1 MSVKNWYLAA
11 RMMKPLTRVDPVDP
25 CYGVAIFTSHMN
37 VDMPLRSP
45 QALVSRCIASFDKVG
60 SIPAI
65 APSALQGQSAGIRR
79 SGACEAQDPGEGRG
93 FAGGIGRLEQSS
105 KGLPAKPHAS

>member
-1 MSVKNWYLAA
+1 MLWGGSGNHVGDNEWTTPLRQRCMSRLS
-11 RMMKPLTRVDPVDP
+11 RCTR
-25 CYGVAIFTSHMN
+25 VAIFTSHMN

-79 SGACEAQDPGEGRG
+79 SEHAKLKTRVKDVVLLGE
-93 FAGGIGRLEQSS
+93 
-105 KGLPAKPHAS
+105 